1 MNAVLR
7 KCLLIG
13 MAVVFAARAVGDFKY
28 VGFFKSIKGTTF
40 ALWDTRVYSPLN
52 VVVAALAGLSLR

>member
-1 MNAVLR
+1 
-7 KCLLIG
+7 